1 MTNSRGKFE
10 TQSQLKFEVD
20 QKKGKKG
27 ELNYPLF
34 EKKQNLTDHRFKYT

>member
-1 MTNSRGKFE
+1 M
-10 TQSQLKFEVD
+10 KFEVD

-34 EKKQNLTDHRFKYT
+34 EKKQNLTDHRLKHTESIATKSVSCD